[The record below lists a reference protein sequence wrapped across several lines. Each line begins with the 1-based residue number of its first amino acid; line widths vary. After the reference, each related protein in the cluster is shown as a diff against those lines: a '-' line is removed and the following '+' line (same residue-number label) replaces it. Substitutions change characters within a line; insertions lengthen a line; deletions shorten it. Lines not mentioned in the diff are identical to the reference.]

1 MSSCAATNCKN
12 RSDRAVVRGRSFHR
26 LPLRDPA
33 LLKVWLSQM
42 GRESWKPRPSSAI
55 CSDHFEKICFD
66 RTGQTTRIRESAV
79 PTLFN
84 LPRVPFKPKKTKTTK
99 QKKEIVIKFPPKKL
113 RSGKQLAAPAPGVRA
128 GSPHD
133 HDYLGKGGFLNQEQ
147 LKSQSQHGDM
157 NDPLKK
163 LRSGKQLAAPAPGV
177 RAGSSHDHDYLGKGG
192 SLNKKTGRPGRG
204 KQLADVDSR
213 TDASSDRQSSDQD
226 LLICE
231 EPIAGNAEGQLP
243 VSESQANALI
253 NLKNPK
259 QDGILKEDKTKVN
272 KEKQLPDKDS
282 QIRTLPDGNSYI
294 KDGFFY
300 RGKPS
305 PISDISRNE
314 RKRINRIKQHD
325 HSYSVGDNHVVLKHR
340 MDVACTKLAEI
351 RAKFKCHH
359 QKNRRLSVKIK
370 ALTRKVQ
377 ELRDGQFAI
386 NNTLK
391 FLESLEYRP
400 NFGT

>member
-163 LRSGKQLAAPAPGV
+163 LRSGKQLAAPAPVFELVHHMIMTTLEKEAPLIKKQADPAVENSLQMWTVGQMHRV
-177 RAGSSHDHDYLGKGG
+177 IGK
-192 SLNKKTGRPGRG
+192 
-204 KQLADVDSR
+204 A
-213 TDASSDRQSSDQD
+213 A
-226 LLICE
+226 
-231 EPIAGNAEGQLP
+231 
-243 VSESQANALI
+243 
-253 NLKNPK
+253 
-259 QDGILKEDKTKVN
+259 TK
-272 KEKQLPDKDS
+272 
-282 QIRTLPDGNSYI
+282 I
-294 KDGFFY
+294 F
-300 RGKPS
+300 
-305 PISDISRNE
+305 
-314 RKRINRIKQHD
+314 
-325 HSYSVGDNHVVLKHR
+325 
-340 MDVACTKLAEI
+340 
-351 RAKFKCHH
+351 
-359 QKNRRLSVKIK
+359 
-370 ALTRKVQ
+370 
-377 ELRDGQFAI
+377 
-386 NNTLK
+386 
-391 FLESLEYRP
+391 
-400 NFGT
+400 